1 MLPPAPTTLTTANC
15 EAPVKTSS
23 DMAQV
28 CATLSPAATA
38 STP

>member
-15 EAPVKTSS
+15 DAPVNTSA
-23 DMAQV
+23 DIAQV
-28 CATLSPAATA
+28 WATLRPAATA